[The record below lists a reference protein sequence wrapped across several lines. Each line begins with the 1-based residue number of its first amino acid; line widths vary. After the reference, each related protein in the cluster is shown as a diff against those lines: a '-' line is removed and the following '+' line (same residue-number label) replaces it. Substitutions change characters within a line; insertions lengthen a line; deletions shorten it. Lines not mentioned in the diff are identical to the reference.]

1 MSLLIA
7 LDDTKY
13 VWIKTFYVSRW
24 LLFLCLP
31 HLDQYYQCSSHLAPT
46 AQPGQPGTHIP
57 NMTAQCSPPP
67 SQHLQYLLTLDMQLI
82 SLLYHWLFT
91 SLHIF
96 AWGLE
101 KTQSSICTDSFC
113 KIYQLSMACY
123 QFLFDRRDLYPNNSL
138 HHHISTNMGEMI
150 WKSQTRRVKLKI
162 HTAAPV
168 WLGFSHSNH
177 IWLYTIV

>member
-1 MSLLIA
+1 MLPVSKKCLLWMIHRII
-7 LDDTKY
+7 
-13 VWIKTFYVSRW
+13 VWIKTFCVSGW

-31 HLDQYYQCSSHLAPT
+31 HLDQYYQCSSHLAPPPART
-46 AQPGQPGTHIP
+46 ARDP

-101 KTQSSICTDSFC
+101 KHKALFALIHFAKFTNYLWLVINFIWQKGFVSSELITSSHIN
-113 KIYQLSMACY
+113 KYWWV
-123 QFLFDRRDLYPNNSL
+123 RR
-138 HHHISTNMGEMI
+138 
-150 WKSQTRRVKLKI
+150 
-162 HTAAPV
+162 
-168 WLGFSHSNH
+168 
-177 IWLYTIV
+177 